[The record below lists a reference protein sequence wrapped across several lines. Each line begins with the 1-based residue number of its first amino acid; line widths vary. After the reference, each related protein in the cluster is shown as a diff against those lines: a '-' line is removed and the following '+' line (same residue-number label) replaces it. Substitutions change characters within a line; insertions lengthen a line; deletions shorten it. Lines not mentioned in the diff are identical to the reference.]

1 MTFLGLTLDKLIV
14 IAVIAAIILGPERL
28 PAAAERLAGLVRG
41 VRDLANGAKDRMRE
55 EMGPEFDEVD
65 WRRLDPRQYDP
76 RRIVREAL
84 LDDAPATGAKAAASA
99 ATGAA
104 MGAAGA
110 SAAAGSSGRPRRRPT
125 TRDPLTDGAPYDV
138 EAT

>member
-14 IAVIAAIILGPERL
+14 IGVIAAIILGPERL

-65 WRRLDPRQYDP
+65 WRKLDPRQYDP

-84 LDDAPATGAKAAASA
+84 LDEQPKAAAAASTVA
-99 ATGAA
+99 AT
-104 MGAAGA
+104 
-110 SAAAGSSGRPRRRPT
+110 AAAGRARRRMAE
-125 TRDPLTDGAPYDV
+125 RDPLPDGAPYDA

>member
-14 IAVIAAIILGPERL
+14 IGIIAAIILGPERL
-28 PAAAERLAGLVRG
+28 PAAAERLGGLVRG

-65 WRRLDPRQYDP
+65 WRKLDPRQYDP

-84 LDDAPATGAKAAASA
+84 LDEQPKAAAAASTVA
-99 ATGAA
+99 AT
-104 MGAAGA
+104 
-110 SAAAGSSGRPRRRPT
+110 AAAGRARRRAAS
-125 TRDPLTDGAPYDV
+125 RDPLPDGAPYDA

>member
-14 IAVIAAIILGPERL
+14 IGVIAAIILGPERL

-41 VRDLANGAKDRMRE
+41 IRDLANGAKDRMRE
-55 EMGPEFDEVD
+55 EMGPEFDDVD
-65 WRRLDPRQYDP
+65 WRKLDPRQYDP

-84 LDDAPATGAKAAASA
+84 MDDAPKAAAAASTVA
-99 ATGAA
+99 AT
-104 MGAAGA
+104 
-110 SAAAGSSGRPRRRPT
+110 AAAGRARRRT
-125 TRDPLTDGAPYDV
+125 TPRDPLPDGAPYDV

>member
-14 IAVIAAIILGPERL
+14 IGVIAAIILGPERL
-28 PAAAERLAGLVRG
+28 PAAAERLAGLVRS

-65 WRRLDPRQYDP
+65 WRKLDPRQYDP

-84 LDDAPATGAKAAASA
+84 QDDAPATASA
-99 ATGAA
+99 ASPA
-104 MGAAGA
+104 
-110 SAAAGSSGRPRRRPT
+110 AAAGTVAAMAAAGRSSSRPRRRMAP
-125 TRDPLTDGAPYDV
+125 RDPLPDGAPFDV

>member
-14 IAVIAAIILGPERL
+14 IGVIAAIILGPERL

-65 WRRLDPRQYDP
+65 WRKLDPRQYDP

-84 LDDAPATGAKAAASA
+84 QGDAPKAAA
-99 ATGAA
+99 
-104 MGAAGA
+104 AAGTA
-110 SAAAGSSGRPRRRPT
+110 GAMAAAGRSTSGARRRPVP
-125 TRDPLTDGAPYDV
+125 RDPLPDGAPYDA

>member
-14 IAVIAAIILGPERL
+14 IGVIAAIILGPERL

-55 EMGPEFDEVD
+55 EMGPEFDDVD
-65 WRRLDPRQYDP
+65 WRKLDPRQYDP

-84 LDDAPATGAKAAASA
+84 RDDAPKAAAAA
-99 ATGAA
+99 ATTAA
-104 MGAAGA
+104 T
-110 SAAAGSSGRPRRRPT
+110 AAAGRSVGSGRRQARP
-125 TRDPLTDGAPYDV
+125 RDPLTDGAPFDP
-138 EAT
+138 EST

>member
-14 IAVIAAIILGPERL
+14 IGVIAAIILGPERL
-28 PAAAERLAGLVRG
+28 PAAAERLAGLVRS
-41 VRDLANGAKDRMRE
+41 VRDLASGAKERMRE

-65 WRRLDPRQYDP
+65 WRKLDPRQYDP

-84 LDDAPATGAKAAASA
+84 QDDPAPAA
-99 ATGAA
+99 
-104 MGAAGA
+104 
-110 SAAAGSSGRPRRRPT
+110 AAAGSVAATAAAARSSARPKRRIPP
-125 TRDPLTDGAPYDV
+125 RDPLVDGAPFDV

>member
-14 IAVIAAIILGPERL
+14 IGVIAAIILGPERL
-28 PAAAERLAGLVRG
+28 PAAAERLAGLVRS

-65 WRRLDPRQYDP
+65 WRKLDPRQYDP

-84 LDDAPATGAKAAASA
+84 QDDGPKAAAAAQTVA
-99 ATGAA
+99 AT
-104 MGAAGA
+104 
-110 SAAAGSSGRPRRRPT
+110 AAAGRSSSRPRRRAAP
-125 TRDPLTDGAPYDV
+125 RDPLPDGAPYDA